1 MESSPRRHG
10 SSPSSTPAGRLTVV
24 CLSPQEWSVDLPTN
38 RQQIMTRI
46 AARGHDVLFVETGP
60 WALRYVRT
68 LIRGPRRASLLRQLV
83 RRERVLPR
91 LSVVKAPTILPW
103 GHKYG
108 LAARVNARL
117 TAWAV
122 RVRTRRTTAAHLVL
136 WLYDPCFADCIGRV
150 GERVAVYD
158 CVDDYPE
165 QTGGDDR
172 KRALVTRYDRLAA
185 SRCRLVF
192 VTTRPLL
199 ERHRANSPRTE
210 LVPNVGDY
218 DHFAPAADRAR
229 AASAVAELSRPVIG
243 FAGNFSANKVDF
255 DLLEHVAEQR
265 PEWTLLLVGPP
276 RPETRERLDSLS
288 TRPNVHVVPAQPYEA
303 LPSYVA
309 AFDVAL
315 IPYVSNAYT
324 RSCFPLKTF
333 EYLAAGKAVVASG
346 LPELAGLAPEVT
358 LAAGQ
363 DAFVQA
369 VEAALDRSAAV
380 DVAPRQAVAAGNTW
394 ETRTERLLELVEAEL
409 VETPVLP
416 EARAATTL
424 SRRLICSSSS
434 ARGRTS

>member
-1 MESSPRRHG
+1 M
-10 SSPSSTPAGRLTVV
+10 
-24 CLSPQEWSVDLPTN
+24 
-38 RQQIMTRI
+38 
-46 AARGHDVLFVETGP
+46 LFVETGP
-60 WALRYVRT
+60 WALRYVRG

-117 TAWAV
+117 TAWAI
-122 RVRTRRTTAAHLVL
+122 RVRTGRTTARPVL
-136 WLYDPCFADCIGRV
+136 WLYDPCFADCIGRA
-150 GERVAVYD
+150 GERLAVYD

-185 SRCRLVF
+185 SRSNLVF
-192 VTTRPLL
+192 ATSRPLL
-199 ERHRANSPRTE
+199 ARHRAHNPRTE

-218 DHFAPAADRAR
+218 DHFAPAADRTR
-229 AASAVAELSRPVIG
+229 AAAEVAGLPRPVIG

-265 PEWTLLLVGPP
+265 PAWTLLLVGPP
-276 RPETRERLDSLS
+276 RTETRERLESLA

-358 LAAGQ
+358 LAAGH
-363 DAFVQA
+363 DNFVQA
-369 VEAALDRSAAV
+369 VEAALDRSTGV
-380 DVAPRQAVAAGNTW
+380 DVAQRQAVAARNTW
-394 ETRTERLLELVEAEL
+394 ETRTDRLLELVEAEL
-409 VETPVLP
+409 ETPVLP
-416 EARAATTL
+416 ESRAATTL
-424 SRRLICSSSS
+424 SR
-434 ARGRTS
+434 